1 MTKKT
6 NRRQAKKTSRGWF
19 YGNITAA
26 IALILLATGGFIIA
40 FQKEGKTAPLPS
52 EVQATKTTG
61 QGAMDFSLSDL
72 NGKTVNLSDYQ
83 GQVVMVNFW
92 ASWCPPC
99 TAELPT
105 IQAFYESHQAD
116 GFVVLAVN
124 AHENPNDVRTFI
136 NNRGFSFPVLLDSD
150 ASVMDSYG
158 IRALPMSFII
168 DKSGNVQYIH
178 RGEIDTATL
187 KAKVEPLL

>member
-6 NRRQAKKTSRGWF
+6 NRRPAKKTSRGWF
-19 YGNITAA
+19 YGNITVA
-26 IALILLATGGFIIA
+26 IAIILIAIGGFIIA
-40 FQKEGKTAPLPS
+40 FQKENSPAPLPS
-52 EVQATKTTG
+52 EVKATETTG
-61 QGAMDFSLSDL
+61 QSAIDFSLSDL
-72 NGKTVNLSDYQ
+72 NGETVKLSDYQ

-105 IQAFYESHQAD
+105 IQAFYDAHKAD

-124 AHENPNDVRTFI
+124 AHENPADVRGFI
-136 NNRGFSFPVLLDSD
+136 NSKGFTFPVLLDSN
-150 ASVMDSYG
+150 AGVMNKYG

-168 DKSGNVQYIH
+168 DKNGNIQYIH
-178 RGEIDTATL
+178 RGGIDTETL

>member
-1 MTKKT
+1 
-6 NRRQAKKTSRGWF
+6 
-19 YGNITAA
+19 
-26 IALILLATGGFIIA
+26 
-40 FQKEGKTAPLPS
+40 
-52 EVQATKTTG
+52 
-61 QGAMDFSLSDL
+61 LSDL
-72 NGKTVNLSDYQ
+72 NGETVNLSDYK

-105 IQAFYESHQAD
+105 IEAFYQAHQAD

-124 AHENPNDVRTFI
+124 AHENPADVRGFI
-136 NNRGFSFPVLLDSD
+136 NSKGFTFPVLLDMDSG
-150 ASVMDSYG
+150 VMDSYG

-168 DKSGNVQYIH
+168 DKDGNIQYIH
-178 RGEIDTATL
+178 RGGIDAATL